1 MLLDP
6 VGQGGMGRVYRARDE
21 SLDRDVALKLLK
33 SQHAENHQFVERF
46 RREAKN
52 AAALSHP
59 NIVSVFDAGED
70 TNGSPY
76 MAMEYVGGGTLAEKI
91 SKDGPLDSL
100 EAAGIALQV
109 ACALEEAHEQGVI
122 HRDIKPHNV
131 FMVEE
136 AATSDENM
144 GTGLGGIPPGGVKV
158 GDFGI
163 ARAAAETAMTE
174 TSLILGTVRYL
185 SPEQATGET
194 VGPESDLYSLGVV
207 LYEMITGEV
216 PFDAENPIAIAMKH
230 LSEPPPPPREKNPG
244 VSESIQV
251 VTLKLL
257 SKAPEDRYSNA
268 RELIEDLERVGRGA
282 SPAGLLA
289 ETEIIERPPTSGR
302 PERGKRVVVPPRR
315 SRTGR
320 RLGVLAVFGILAAGL
335 VLAGTENGFASLYKG
350 FGTESAAQRV
360 SAIQN
365 APALS
370 AVEAP
375 VTRVSVPDVEGRE
388 EAAAETALEDAGLQ
402 VEKNFEKTSDSEKG
416 TVISQDPGAD
426 SRVQRNS
433 VVTITVAEAPAT
445 VAVPD
450 LTGLSAQEAE
460 ARLSEASLTLGQQT
474 ESYSDSMPAGLILD
488 QGSASGTE
496 APTGTAVDVTISLGP
511 ESVATPEPA
520 PEPEPEPESS
530 PEPEPIPEPAARTR
544 TGAGV
549 EPRTGANSRACTRTR
564 TGAEPRAR
572 IGTRTGADSRADS
585 RTGAGAEPRTRIGT
599 RAGACSQNRNPSR
612 SRAPEPE
619 PIPEPAPEPE
629 PEPSPELESEPEPE
643 PDTRADSR
651 TGAGADP
658 RTGTRTGADSRA
670 DYPNRS
676 RSRPPNR
683 NPNRSRLPNRSQF
696 PSLHQ
701 NPNRSRAL
709 NWS

>member
-1 MLLDP
+1 
-6 VGQGGMGRVYRARDE
+6 MGRVYRARDE

-70 TNGSPY
+70 ADGSPY
-76 MAMEYVGGGTLAEKI
+76 MAMEYVGGGTLAERI

-109 ACALEEAHEQGVI
+109 ACALEEAHGQGVI

-185 SPEQATGET
+185 SPEQATGEA

-230 LSEPPPPPREKNPG
+230 LSEPPPSPREKNPG

-268 RELIEDLERVGRGA
+268 RELIEDLERVGRGV

-289 ETEIIERPPTSGR
+289 ESATEVIERPPTSGR
-302 PERGKRVVVPPRR
+302 PERGKRVVVPRRR

-320 RLGVLAVFGILAAGL
+320 RLGVLAVFGIFAAGL
-335 VLAGTENGFASLYKG
+335 VLAGTENGFATLYEG
-350 FGTESAAQRV
+350 FDTGSAAQRV
-360 SAIQN
+360 AAMQD

-402 VEKNFEKTSDSEKG
+402 VEKNFEETSDSEEG
-416 TVISQDPGAD
+416 TVISQNPGAD

-433 VVTITVAEAPAT
+433 AVTITVAEAPAT

-460 ARLSEASLTLGQQT
+460 ARLSEESLTLGQQT
-474 ESYSDSMPAGLILD
+474 ESYSDSMPAGLILG
-488 QGSASGTE
+488 QSSASGTE
-496 APTGTAVDVTISLGP
+496 APTGAAVDVTISLGP
-511 ESVATPEPA
+511 EPVAAPEPA
-520 PEPEPEPESS
+520 PEPEPTPEL
-530 PEPEPIPEPAARTR
+530 EPEPT
-544 TGAGV
+544 
-549 EPRTGANSRACTRTR
+549 
-564 TGAEPRAR
+564 
-572 IGTRTGADSRADS
+572 
-585 RTGAGAEPRTRIGT
+585 
-599 RAGACSQNRNPSR
+599 
-612 SRAPEPE
+612 
-619 PIPEPAPEPE
+619 PEPE
-629 PEPSPELESEPEPE
+629 PEPTPEPE
-643 PDTRADSR
+643 S
-651 TGAGADP
+651 
-658 RTGTRTGADSRA
+658 
-670 DYPNRS
+670 
-676 RSRPPNR
+676 
-683 NPNRSRLPNRSQF
+683 
-696 PSLHQ
+696 
-701 NPNRSRAL
+701 
-709 NWS
+709 